1 MDAKLSRRVFLR
13 TAAAFGGGVLVAAC
27 QPKVVEKIVKETVEV
42 EKVVKETVVVEKV
55 VTVMPSPEVVTIRY
69 GRHDPYPL
77 EETTKSFVEEFP
89 YINVQVE
96 QIGEFH
102 AKVPAM
108 AAAGTLP
115 DVLRSWEAMVLDL
128 GRYGQVIELN
138 PFVDATP
145 DLNPEDFYENWWKY
159 PVLEGKR
166 FGIPDAVAPH
176 ITYYNAE
183 LFDEK
188 GVPYPDLD
196 SFTWDDFEQ
205 EARAISDPDNRI
217 WGSETIP
224 VGWHMFSVKQVWQN
238 NGRYYSPDYQ
248 ECWIDRPEA
257 IEAIQYWA
265 DLLLDGNVMP
275 SPSQIVGIGGAG
287 AAAELFTAG
296 KLGMQRMGSWITQVC
311 IDAGFRWNIAPEPSK
326 VKRDTITHGAF
337 NAIAST
343 SEHKDEA
350 WTWLN
355 YNCSTQSIYE
365 YATFGKFP
373 GVRKSSNEIE
383 PHSWEADVDFQVDW
397 QVIPQCLEY
406 GHVLPGPANE
416 GEALKLI
423 GDALEKIYS
432 GDAKA
437 AEIFPEVAPKVTEV
451 ISEI

>member
-1 MDAKLSRRVFLR
+1 MSSEKVSRRQFLKVAG
-13 TAAAFGGGVLVAAC
+13 TAALGGVLAAC
-27 QPKVVEKIVKETVEV
+27 AKATPVPEKPTEV
-42 EKVVKETVVVEKV
+42 APTATPV
-55 VTVMPSPEVVTIRY
+55 PEVVTIRY
-69 GRHDPYPL
+69 GRHDPVEGAEVTVKAFN
-77 EETTKSFVEEFP
+77 EEHP
-89 YINVQVE
+89 YIHVEQE

-102 AKVPAM
+102 AKIPAL
-108 AAAGTLP
+108 AAAGELP
-115 DVLRSWEAMVLDL
+115 DVVRSWEAMVLDL
-128 GRYGQVIELN
+128 GRYGQVIDLQS
-138 PFVDATP
+138 FVDAQP
-145 DLNPEDFYENWWKY
+145 DFHPEDFYENWWNY

-176 ITYYNAE
+176 VTYYNAE
-183 LFDEK
+183 LFDEN
-188 GVPYPDLD
+188 GIPYPDLD

-205 EARAISDPDNRI
+205 KARAITDPDNRI

-238 NGRYYSPDYQ
+238 NGRFYSPDYL

-275 SPSQIVGIGGAG
+275 SPSQIAGIGGAEV
-287 AAAELFTAG
+287 AAELFTAG

-311 IDAGFRWNIAPEPSK
+311 IDAGFKWNVAPEPSK

-343 SEHKDEA
+343 SEHKDQA
-350 WTWLN
+350 WAWLN
-355 YNCSTQSIYE
+355 YDCSTQGIYN
-365 YATFGKFP
+365 YCLVGKFP
-373 GVRKSSNEIE
+373 GARRTSNEIE
-383 PHSWEADVDFQVDW
+383 PHPWEADVDFEVDW
-397 QVIPQCLEY
+397 DVIPQCLGY

-423 GDALEKIYS
+423 GDALEKIYA

-437 AEIFPEVAPKVTEV
+437 ADIFPEVAPKVTEV